1 MKKDFS
7 IFKLL
12 IFMLG
17 LAIIVLAAFLI
28 GPLWERDTWRMVYSW
43 ISIALIYTAFALP
56 LVLHNGTRDG
66 DSTHVFIG
74 GIVYYRGVIVYAI
87 VSLGIIFL
95 VELLRIPAAYAVVAQ
110 CVMIFVFM
118 VYFFV
123 ACFTD
128 DHIVT
133 VNRQERS
140 KMAVL
145 QVLRRKSEN
154 LAIKADTL
162 DDAYRTIK
170 EGIAGIKDDI
180 RYLAPS
186 DDPAAFDLEK
196 KIENAIDEISGND
209 IWIMKENVSGQFI
222 DKQLSDLKMLIA
234 QRKKIY

>member
-17 LAIIVLAAFLI
+17 VAVIVLAAFLI
-28 GPLWERDTWRMVYSW
+28 GPVWEIDTWRIAYSW
-43 ISIALIYTAFALP
+43 ISIGLIYTAFALP
-56 LVLHNGTRDG
+56 LVLHNGMQDE

-74 GIVYYRGVIVYAI
+74 GIVYYRGVIVYTI
-87 VSLGIIFL
+87 VSLGIICL
-95 VELLRIPAAYAVVAQ
+95 VEFLRIHAAYAVVAQ
-110 CVMIFVFM
+110 CVMIFAFM

-133 VNRQERS
+133 VSRQERS

-145 QVLRRKSEN
+145 QVLRRKSDN
-154 LAIKADTL
+154 LAIKAETL
-162 DDAYRTIK
+162 GDVHKNIKDDIV
-170 EGIAGIKDDI
+170 GIKDDI
-180 RYLAPS
+180 RYLSPS

-196 KIENAIDEISGND
+196 KMENAIDEISGND
-209 IWIMKENVSGQFI
+209 IWVMKENVSGQFVE
-222 DKQLSDLKMLIA
+222 KQLADLKVLIA

>member
-1 MKKDFS
+1 
-7 IFKLL
+7 
-12 IFMLG
+12 
-17 LAIIVLAAFLI
+17 
-28 GPLWERDTWRMVYSW
+28 
-43 ISIALIYTAFALP
+43 
-56 LVLHNGTRDG
+56 
-66 DSTHVFIG
+66 
-74 GIVYYRGVIVYAI
+74 
-87 VSLGIIFL
+87 
-95 VELLRIPAAYAVVAQ
+95 
-110 CVMIFVFM
+110 
-118 VYFFV
+118 
-123 ACFTD
+123 
-128 DHIVT
+128 
-133 VNRQERS
+133 
-140 KMAVL
+140 MAVL

-222 DKQLSDLKMLIA
+222 DKQLSDLKILIA